1 MEELVYVAGRVVKGV
16 AGLAY
21 AFGDF
26 LVGAVPDGS
35 ERRKDERRRDQ
46 AGDAAAEER

>member
-1 MEELVYVAGRVVKGV
+1 VEELVYVAGRIVKGV

-35 ERRKDERRRDQ
+35 DRRKDERRRD
-46 AGDAAAEER
+46 AADEER